1 MATKRHQSRSDEAPR
16 LARTGLAGWIGPALL
31 LLSALAVKAVVLAQL
46 HDHPLLQPEG
56 GLDSEVYVRLARQ
69 AAAGDWFL
77 GHEAYFVSPF
87 YVYFLA
93 VVFIFSGSSLLAAK
107 IVQIVLGAAAVGLV
121 FATAQ
126 TWYGRRVAWVAGAL
140 AAATGVFTFNEVL
153 LLQSAVDPFLTAL
166 ALYLLALVLVR
177 ERLAGFAAAG
187 LALGVFVT
195 NRPNA
200 LAWAAVLVVLL
211 AVVPLSRKSL
221 LRAAMLLA
229 GLLVALGPVAVRNR
243 VVSGEWILVSSHGGL
258 NFYIG
263 NNAEADGTYH
273 HVPGIAADIEGQ
285 IRDARTVA
293 ETAAGRPLRASE
305 VSRYFYRRAW
315 DWIGLRPDAALRLF
329 LRKLAYCFNAVDLSL
344 NYSYAY
350 YSREEA
356 TLLRVL
362 LVGPWLL
369 VPLGLLGLA
378 AVPRR
383 TGVPGFWIW
392 AAFVPAYAVSVAAFF
407 VSGRYRLPLLVPL
420 CVGAGAAVVWLFD
433 AARAR
438 RARPLLLA
446 TGALLLLG
454 IGANWDWR
462 LDDGRSEE
470 RTQMI
475 VRLVDE
481 GRFGEARAILEEA
494 RRAEPARSEI
504 RQALARVHESEGV
517 AASLAGR
524 HAEGAAELERAV
536 QLDPESASA
545 HLNLA
550 VAYAQLGRYTEAR
563 ARAEEA
569 LRLRPDYPQAQRLL
583 QELRQ
588 Y

>member
-1 MATKRHQSRSDEAPR
+1 MATRRHQSGSDEAPR
-16 LARTGLAGWIGPALL
+16 LARTGLAGRMGPALL
-31 LLSALAVKAVVLAQL
+31 LLSALVVKAVVLAQL
-46 HDHPLLQPEG
+46 HGHPLLQPEG

-69 AAAGDWFL
+69 AAAGDWLL

-93 VVFIFSGSSLLAAK
+93 VVFLFSGSSLLAAK

-121 FATAQ
+121 FAAAE
-126 TWYGRRVAWVAGAL
+126 TWYGRRAAGVAGAL
-140 AAATGVFTFNEVL
+140 AAATGVLTFNEVL

-166 ALYLLALVLVR
+166 ASYLVVRALVTD
-177 ERLAGFAAAG
+177 RLTRFATAG

-195 NRPNA
+195 NRPNV

-211 AVVPLSRKSL
+211 AVAPFSRKSL
-221 LRAAMLLA
+221 LRAAVLVA
-229 GLLVALGPVAVRNR
+229 GLLVVLGPVAVRNR
-243 VVSGEWILVSSHGGL
+243 AVSGEWILVSSHGGL

-263 NNAEADGTYH
+263 NNADADGTYH
-273 HVPGIAADIEGQ
+273 AVPGIAPDIAGQ
-285 IRDARTVA
+285 VRDARTVA

-315 DWIGLRPDAALRLF
+315 DWIVLRPGAALRLF

-350 YSREEA
+350 YRRDEV

-362 LVGPWLL
+362 VVGPWLL
-369 VPLGLLGLA
+369 VPLGLVGLV

-383 TGVPGFWIW
+383 TGAHGFWIW
-392 AAFVPAYAVSVAAFF
+392 AAFVPVYAVSVAAFF

-420 CVGAGAAVVWLFD
+420 CVGAGAALVWLGEV
-433 AARAR
+433 ARAR

-446 TGALLLLG
+446 ATALILLG
-454 IGANWDWR
+454 GGANWNWR

-475 VRLVDE
+475 VRLVDG
-481 GRFGEARAILEEA
+481 GRFDEARAILEEA

-524 HAEGAAELERAV
+524 HAEGAADLERAV

-545 HLNLA
+545 QLNLA
-550 VAYAQLGRYTEAR
+550 VAYAQLGRHGEAR
-563 ARAEEA
+563 THAEQA
-569 LRLRPDYPQAQRLL
+569 LRLRPDYPQAQGLL
-583 QELRQ
+583 DALSH
-588 Y
+588 

>member
-1 MATKRHQSRSDEAPR
+1 MATRRHQSGSDEAPR
-16 LARTGLAGWIGPALL
+16 LARTGLAGGIGPALL
-31 LLSALAVKAVVLAQL
+31 LLSALVVKAVVLAQL
-46 HDHPLLQPEG
+46 HGHPLLQPEG

-69 AAAGDWFL
+69 AAAGDWLL

-93 VVFIFSGSSLLAAK
+93 VVFLFSGSSLLAAK
-107 IVQIVLGAAAVGLV
+107 IVQIVLGAAAVGLI
-121 FATAQ
+121 FATAA
-126 TWYGRRVAWVAGAL
+126 TWYGRRAAGVAGAL
-140 AAATGVFTFNEVL
+140 AAVTGVLTFNEVL

-166 ALYLLALVLVR
+166 ASYLVVRALVTD
-177 ERLAGFAAAG
+177 RLTRFATAG

-195 NRPNA
+195 NRPNV

-221 LRAAMLLA
+221 LRAAVLVA
-229 GLLVALGPVAVRNR
+229 GLLVVLGPVAVRNR
-243 VVSGEWILVSSHGGL
+243 AVSGEWILVSSHGGL

-263 NNAEADGTYH
+263 NNADADGTYH
-273 HVPGIAADIEGQ
+273 AVPGIAPDIAGQ
-285 IRDARTVA
+285 VRDARTVA

-315 DWIGLRPDAALRLF
+315 DWIVLRPGAALRLF

-350 YSREEA
+350 YRRDEA

-362 LVGPWLL
+362 VVGPWLL
-369 VPLGLLGLA
+369 VPLGLVGLV

-383 TGVPGFWIW
+383 TGAHGFWIW
-392 AAFVPAYAVSVAAFF
+392 AAFVPVYAVSVAAFF

-420 CVGAGAAVVWLFD
+420 CVGAGAALVWLGEV
-433 AARAR
+433 ARAR

-446 TGALLLLG
+446 ATALILLG
-454 IGANWDWR
+454 GGANWNWR

-475 VRLVDE
+475 VRLVDG
-481 GRFGEARAILEEA
+481 GRFDEARAILEEA

-524 HAEGAAELERAV
+524 HAEGAADLERAV

-545 HLNLA
+545 QLNLA
-550 VAYAQLGRYTEAR
+550 VAYAQLGRHGEAR
-563 ARAEEA
+563 THAEQA
-569 LRLRPDYPQAQRLL
+569 LRLRPDYPQAQGLL
-583 QELRQ
+583 DALSH
-588 Y
+588 

>member
-1 MATKRHQSRSDEAPR
+1 MATRRHQSGSDEAPR
-16 LARTGLAGWIGPALL
+16 LARTGLAGGIGPALL
-31 LLSALAVKAVVLAQL
+31 LLSALVVKAVVLAQL
-46 HDHPLLQPEG
+46 HGHPLLQPEG

-69 AAAGDWFL
+69 AAAGDWLL

-93 VVFIFSGSSLLAAK
+93 VVFLFSGSSLLAAK

-121 FATAQ
+121 FAAAE
-126 TWYGRRVAWVAGAL
+126 TWYGRRAAGVAGAL

-166 ALYLLALVLVR
+166 ASYLVVRALVTD
-177 ERLAGFAAAG
+177 RLTRFATAG

-221 LRAAMLLA
+221 LRAAVLVA
-229 GLLVALGPVAVRNR
+229 GLLVVLGPVAVRNR
-243 VVSGEWILVSSHGGL
+243 AVSGEWILVSSHGGL

-263 NNAEADGTYH
+263 NNADADGTYH
-273 HVPGIAADIEGQ
+273 AVPGIAPDIAGQ
-285 IRDARTVA
+285 VRDARTVA

-315 DWIGLRPDAALRLF
+315 DWIVLRPGAALRLF

-350 YSREEA
+350 YRRDEA

-362 LVGPWLL
+362 VVGPWLL
-369 VPLGLLGLA
+369 VPLGLVGLV

-383 TGVPGFWIW
+383 TGAHGFWIW
-392 AAFVPAYAVSVAAFF
+392 AAFVPVYAVSVAAFF

-420 CVGAGAAVVWLFD
+420 CVGAGAALVWLGEV
-433 AARAR
+433 ARAR

-446 TGALLLLG
+446 ATALILLG
-454 IGANWDWR
+454 GGANWNWR

-475 VRLVDE
+475 VRLVDG
-481 GRFGEARAILEEA
+481 GRFDEARAILEEA

-524 HAEGAAELERAV
+524 HAEGAADLERAV

-545 HLNLA
+545 QLNLA
-550 VAYAQLGRYTEAR
+550 VAYAQLGRHGEAR
-563 ARAEEA
+563 THAEQA
-569 LRLRPDYPQAQRLL
+569 LRLRPDYPQAQGLL
-583 QELRQ
+583 DALSH
-588 Y
+588 

>member
-1 MATKRHQSRSDEAPR
+1 MATRRHRSRSDEAPR
-16 LARTGLAGWIGPALL
+16 LARTSLAGRIGPALL
-31 LLSALAVKAVVLAQL
+31 LLSALVVKAVVLAQL
-46 HDHPLLQPEG
+46 HRHPLLQPEG

-69 AAAGDWFL
+69 AAAGDWLL
-77 GHEAYFVSPF
+77 GHEVYFVSPF

-121 FATAQ
+121 FANAE
-126 TWYGRRVAWVAGAL
+126 TWYGRRAAWIAGAL

-166 ALYLLALVLVR
+166 ASYLLARALVTDRPVR
-177 ERLAGFAAAG
+177 FAAAG
-187 LALGVFVT
+187 LALGVLVT

-200 LAWAAVLVVLL
+200 LAWVAVLVVLL
-211 AVVPLSRKSL
+211 AVVPLGRKGL
-221 LRAAMLLA
+221 LRAAMLVA
-229 GLLVALGPVAVRNR
+229 GLVVALGPVIVRNR
-243 VVSGEWILVSSHGGL
+243 AVSGEWIAVSSHGGL

-263 NNAEADGTYH
+263 NNADADGTYH
-273 HVPGIAADIEGQ
+273 SVPGIAPDIAGQ
-285 IRDARTVA
+285 VRDARTVA

-305 VSRYFYRRAW
+305 VSGYFYRRAW
-315 DWIGLRPDAALRLF
+315 DWIVLRPGAALGLF

-350 YSREEA
+350 YSRDEA

-362 LVGPWLL
+362 VVGPWLL
-369 VPLGLLGLA
+369 VPLGLVGLV

-383 TGVPGFWIW
+383 DDTHGFWIW

-433 AARAR
+433 AARTR

-446 TGALLLLG
+446 ATALLLLG
-454 IGANWDWR
+454 VGASWNWR
-462 LDDGRSEE
+462 VDDGRSEE

-475 VRLVDE
+475 VRLVDG
-481 GRFGEARAILEEA
+481 GRFDEARAILEEA
-494 RRAEPARSEI
+494 LRAEPAQSEI
-504 RQALARVHESEGV
+504 RHALARVHESEGV

-524 HAEGAAELERAV
+524 HAEGAADLERAV

-545 HLNLA
+545 QLNLA
-550 VAYAQLGRYTEAR
+550 VAYAQLGRYGEAR
-563 ARAEEA
+563 THAEQA
-569 LRLRPDYPQAQRLL
+569 LRLRPDYPQAQGLL
-583 QELRQ
+583 DALSR
-588 Y
+588 